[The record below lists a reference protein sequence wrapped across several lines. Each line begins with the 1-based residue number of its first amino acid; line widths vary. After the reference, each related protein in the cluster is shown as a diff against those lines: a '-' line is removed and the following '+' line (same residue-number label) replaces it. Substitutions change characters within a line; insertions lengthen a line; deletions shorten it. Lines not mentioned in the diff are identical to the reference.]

1 MLIAYHNDPK
11 VKKDI
16 LAQLQQHYDRDEI
29 VQGRYWEDGKG
40 CAVGCTVHSSDH
52 GLYPL
57 LFGIPVILARLE
69 DDIFELL
76 PNHKA
81 KEWPIAFMS
90 AIKPGQDLSLVVWR
104 LLHWTTI
111 QESVFDPKHEMV
123 RYDIHRMLTKFFVT
137 GKFDENEVNRIIH
150 HFNKQYPVVMP
161 AKAEY
166 WNSIAKAM
174 FYHMEYE
181 KSGNE
186 KKYTFIVHY
195 LRDAFI
201 RFYNFDK
208 TSTNLCDQLLTKI
221 RAAPMAPGVSA

>member
-1 MLIAYHNDPK
+1 MLAYHGDPE

-16 LAQLQQHYDRDEI
+16 LAQLQQHYERDEI

-76 PNHKA
+76 PNNKA

-90 AIKPGQDLSLVVWR
+90 AIKPGQDLSLVAWR

-111 QESVFDPKHEMV
+111 QESVFDPKYEMV
-123 RYDIHRMLTKFFVT
+123 WYDIRRIFAKFFAT
-137 GKFDENEVNRIIH
+137 GKFNENEAERIIYY
-150 HFNKQYPVVMP
+150 FKRQYPVVMP
-161 AKAEY
+161 ARAEY
-166 WNSIAKAM
+166 WYSIAKAM
-174 FYHMEYE
+174 ISHTAYG

-186 KKYTFIVHY
+186 EKHKLMIYY

-201 RFYNFDK
+201 RFYKLDRGV
-208 TSTNLCDQLLTKI
+208 SRLCDQLLTDI